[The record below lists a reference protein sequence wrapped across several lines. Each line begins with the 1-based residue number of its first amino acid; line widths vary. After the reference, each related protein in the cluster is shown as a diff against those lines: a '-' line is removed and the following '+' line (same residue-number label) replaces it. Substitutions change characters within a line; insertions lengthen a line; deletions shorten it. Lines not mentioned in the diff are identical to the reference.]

1 MGTTTIRIPGKKRD
15 MKEIITDLID
25 EYVERRKE
33 TLEILSKP
41 EWLEAIEQGKA
52 KVAKGGTRK
61 I

>member
-1 MGTTTIRIPGKKRD
+1 MGTTTIRIPGEKRD

-52 KVAKGGTRK
+52 
-61 I
+61 